1 MRIAVSGT
9 HGAGKSTLIDEF
21 LRRHP
26 EFSHEPEPYT
36 VMVEDLGEEFSAEP
50 CVEDFRRQL
59 EFNIGRLNQYGTD
72 ENVIFERCPADYIA
86 YLLALEKLSRDPDA
100 RRLKERSIEVAQRAM
115 QNLDVVV
122 FVRPGDRRYEVPD
135 EEDPELRTTVDIHLE
150 TILLDNE
157 LDLVDGNHPLVI
169 EAIGSTAE
177 RIEALNSVM
186 LALAKNKPTHRGVL
200 M

>member
-1 MRIAVSGT
+1 MRIAISGT
-9 HGAGKSTLIDEF
+9 HCCGKSTLIDE
-21 LRRHP
+21 LLITHP
-26 EFSHEPEPYT
+26 EFHHEPEAYEA
-36 VMVEDLGEEFSAEP
+36 MEDRGEEFSAEP
-50 CVEDFRRQL
+50 SADDFVRQL
-59 EFNIGRLNQYGTD
+59 EYCVNRLDQFGPGD
-72 ENVIFERCPADYIA
+72 HVIFERCPADYIA
-86 YLLALEKLSRDPDA
+86 YLLALEKLSRHPDA